1 METQTKR
8 KGLINLMATVIESTA
23 SFTRPNDTTAYAAND
38 LVANSTTA
46 GSVTPMTFQ
55 IPTGS
60 GRDIQIKGVKI
71 QKSGTTATNGNFNLR
86 LYASSP
92 TCANGDNG
100 AWSTSLS
107 GYLGKLDAAIVEAFT
122 DGCAVVNTLAEG
134 ADVHFRIST
143 DHAIYGLLVAD
154 AAYTPAANEVF
165 TVTLYCEAE

>member
-1 METQTKR
+1 MTAVT
-8 KGLINLMATVIESTA
+8 STA

-46 GSVTPMTFQ
+46 GSVVPMTFRF
-55 IPTGS
+55 PTGH
-60 GRDIQIKGVKI
+60 GTGLHLRAVKI
-71 QKSGTTATNGNFNLR
+71 QKSGTTATNGNFHLR

-107 GYLGKLDAAIVEAFT
+107 GYLGKIDPAIVEAFT
-122 DGCAVVNTLAEG
+122 DGSAVVGAVGEA
-134 ADVHFRIST
+134 ADVHLSLGSSGIV
-143 DHAIYGLLVAD
+143 YGLLVAD

-165 TVTLYCEAE
+165 TITLMADAHK